1 MKSTLLINEKHMK
14 IVSRKLTLK
23 GIPNDSLTGLLGKM
37 HFQVPLTKL
46 LLLRNDFRQ
55 LFISRV

>member
-37 HFQVPLTKL
+37 HFQVPLSNL
-46 LLLRNDFRQ
+46 LLLPNDFRQ